1 MLQICFKEACQIS
14 QLQIGA
20 IPTTQEN
27 SEEAVIN
34 VFAKDL
40 RQGSSKFVCLY
51 EGLKQPRSGTV
62 MVSLRG
68 ALTNHIVLRGTYQT
82 APVTVY
88 GFKLDSLAAMKR
100 GMADG
105 GDKEI
110 DTPDDPVAYLT
121 HVCASCP
128 RQMRYVSG
136 NYLSEEDLQL
146 LKCFS
151 DDIDDRSK
159 KAIAENM
166 DKLVSVATAIYDG
179 NARLSKQ
186 EENGIAC
193 NSAINVAVGWVSTFL
208 AVFWDGRVCDKAL
221 IELGSNGLDVL
232 ALALQQQ
239 QSASAFVS
247 HDGWALLR
255 AILGLRGL
263 PGSFYNKVVSLTWI
277 LLKQGGVSACRVI
290 SETDCMQS
298 RDIIIPVNE
307 VQDAEADVG
316 KSNAGKRRR
325 NDEKKQHVSKRV
337 KMPDGSKASDSK
349 SNDLVDMMKR
359 IDVDRSYINLRSEF
373 WDAQS
378 QSEKTLLQC
387 ILDHSK
393 RFKPSPITSLES
405 AIGKLVA
412 CYGICRKVSDLL
424 KDLKGLVA
432 RSSTRESEYMEVLD
446 ALRSLFNGLSDQKS
460 QIVVQRLQSDAKE
473 FSCSEDPHDAIVQEL
488 FVSYL
493 ESLRIPS
500 ELADVLSKLT
510 EKFRKDDLQ
519 DFSSACVGMFC
530 SICVRF
536 GCSIMEDIDQTFI
549 SVEYLKICLQNELL
563 ASVSNVNRIPYKA
576 FVRDFC
582 GHLKASSILIKLRD
596 EEWGTIRLPMLAILQ
611 DYPQSPLLSQVG
623 DALLAKCNRVI
634 KDYLGILRNEAFN
647 VDIASATVNSF
658 GVSLEVLSN
667 VIAFDSVRNLSWWV
681 TKAEEMYKAIS
692 AVLKYELLS
701 RSSDDIVK
709 VQRILGG
716 LFVSSRISTSG
727 FPELIDLLGSQL
739 PRIDI
744 KEHSE
749 TLMDQSEYFEVLDAA
764 FSDCSASASMS
775 WDEIRLL
782 LDEPERLGQLASTM
796 RALNLYLGASEE
808 ASIHFQRKRGTEI
821 LLRCLV
827 CATEVF
833 SASVAD
839 RMWLHRTGAA
849 IDICSIAR
857 NRKTIEQ
864 MLHSATSCIFHY
876 VKNVSRYIR
885 LSSPSLLNALLR
897 AHAAVSIDSQTIVG
911 LAHQFDT
918 NSSYSLRRIRWNLV
932 KSLRTWVSCPHMKPL
947 VIPTAVSGAVASATE
962 SGCTVAFSPMS
973 LLSLSLLLG
982 DIFPSEWPRKGYH
995 NHLSIAEKK
1004 YRAALTEEIESCI
1017 LPFEHYVSCC
1027 MSSELILVRAAA
1039 VRFISK
1045 GSGLGGG
1052 MGAFLIGVVSSH
1064 LTDAIKSSSF
1074 LHDMRQTLEL
1084 LVPILYQPALKAAAL
1099 DSSIP
1104 IHLSNLVGTLLRDME
1119 GRWFL
1124 CTDNLTCLQKVFF
1137 TRASKKI
1144 QILM

>member
-40 RQGSSKFVCLY
+40 RQGSSRFVCLY

-68 ALTNHIVLRGTYQT
+68 ALTNHIVLRGNYQT
-82 APVTVY
+82 TPVTIY
-88 GFKLDSLAAMKR
+88 GFKLDSIAAMKR
-100 GMADG
+100 GRPDE

-110 DTPDDPVAYLT
+110 DIPDDPVGCLT

-128 RQMRYVSG
+128 RQRRYISG
-136 NYLSEEDLQL
+136 DYLSEEALQL
-146 LKCFS
+146 LKSFS
-151 DDIDDRSK
+151 DDTDDRSE
-159 KAIAENM
+159 KAMAEDM
-166 DKLVSVATAIYDG
+166 EKLVSMASIIYDG
-179 NARLSKQ
+179 SAQLSNQ
-186 EENGIAC
+186 HDNGNVY
-193 NSAINVAVGWVSTFL
+193 NSAINMAVGWVSTFL
-208 AVFWDGRVCDKAL
+208 AVFWDGRVCEKAL
-221 IELGSNGLDVL
+221 IELGSNGLDVI
-232 ALALQQQ
+232 ALALQRQ
-239 QSASAFVS
+239 QSASDFVS

-298 RDIIIPVNE
+298 RDIMLPINGI
-307 VQDAEADVG
+307 QDDGAAVG
-316 KSNAGKRRR
+316 KSTAGKRRR
-325 NDEKKQHVSKRV
+325 NDDKKQHVSKRV
-337 KMPDGSKASDSK
+337 KMPDGSKATDSK
-349 SNDLVDMMKR
+349 SNDLKDMMKR
-359 IDVDRSYINLRSEF
+359 IDADRSYVNLRSDF

-393 RFKPSPITSLES
+393 RFKPSPITGLES
-405 AIGKLVA
+405 AIGQLVA
-412 CYGICRKVSDLL
+412 CYGVCRKISDLL

-432 RSSTRESEYMEVLD
+432 RDSTRESEFMEVLD
-446 ALRSLFNGLSDQKS
+446 SLRSLFNDLSDQKS
-460 QIVVQRLQSDAKE
+460 QIVVEKLQCDVKK
-473 FSCSEDPHDAIVQEL
+473 FSSSEDINGAVVQEL

-500 ELADVLSKLT
+500 ELADVLSNLT
-510 EKFRKDDLQ
+510 VKFRKDDLQ

-536 GCSIMEDIDQTFI
+536 GCSIMEDIDLTLI

-563 ASVSNVNRIPYKA
+563 ASVSNVDRIPYKT

-582 GHLKASSILIKLRD
+582 GHLKASSTLIRLRD
-596 EEWGTIRLPMLAILQ
+596 EEWGTIRVPMLAVLQ

-623 DALLAKCNRVI
+623 DALLAKCNQGI
-634 KDYLGILRNEAFN
+634 KDYIGILSDDAFS
-647 VDIASATVNSF
+647 VETSSAVVNSF

-667 VIAFDSVRNLSWWV
+667 LIAFHSVRNLSWWV
-681 TKAEEMYKAIS
+681 TKAEEMYNGIS
-692 AVLKYELLS
+692 AALKSELLP
-701 RSSDDIVK
+701 RSPDHILK

-716 LFVSSRISTSG
+716 LFVSSRISTGG

-744 KEHSE
+744 KDHSE
-749 TLMDQSEYFEVLDAA
+749 TLMDQSEYFDVLDAA
-764 FSDCSASASMS
+764 FFDCSVSASMS

-782 LDEPERLGQLASTM
+782 LDEPERLGQLASTL
-796 RALNLYLGASEE
+796 RALNLYLGVSEE
-808 ASIHFQRKRGTEI
+808 ASMGFQRKRGTEM

-833 SASVAD
+833 SASIAD

-849 IDICSIAR
+849 IDICSITR

-864 MLHSATSCIFHY
+864 MLLSATSCIFHY
-876 VKNVSRYIR
+876 IKNVSRYIR
-885 LSSPSLLNALLR
+885 LSSPSMLNALLR

-911 LAHQFDT
+911 LAHQFET
-918 NSSYSLRRIRWNLV
+918 NSSYSLRRIRWNLA
-932 KSLRTWVSCPHMKPL
+932 KSLRIWVSCPYMKPL
-947 VIPTAVSGAVASATE
+947 VIPTAVSGAVASPTE
-962 SGCTVAFSPMS
+962 SGCTVAFSPVS

-1052 MGAFLIGVVSSH
+1052 MGAFLIGVLSSH
-1064 LTDAIKSSSF
+1064 LNDAMKSSSF
-1074 LHDMRQTLEL
+1074 LHDMRRTLEL
-1084 LVPILYQPALKAAAL
+1084 VVPILYQPALKAAAL

-1104 IHLSNLVGTLLRDME
+1104 VNLSNLVGT
-1119 GRWFL
+1119 
-1124 CTDNLTCLQKVFF
+1124 
-1137 TRASKKI
+1137 
-1144 QILM
+1144 